1 MASHL
6 RGIQGQCNIKKC
18 VEPRQKS
25 DKLTQWG
32 WRGMT
37 RTTEQKLFSNLR
49 LRYLMRNTE
58 TQLPCPNFKTQST
71 DMPARCQRAYWP
83 CIGRHI
89 GRHVGRHLV
98 RCWSTYWST
107 CWPTVDQYSDF
118 VVTDTRL
125 TYKISAN
132 SAISVSILDR
142 EVHKWHKILLMS
154 GGGGRLP
161 QHWGGKDCIGLSS
174 CFH

>member
-6 RGIQGQCNIKKC
+6 RGIQGQCNIKKY

-37 RTTEQKLFSNLR
+37 RTTEQKLFSNLW
-49 LRYLMRNTE
+49 LWYLMRNTE

-107 CWPTVDQYSDF
+107 CWPTVDQYSDC
-118 VVTDTRL
+118 VVIDTRL
-125 TYKISAN
+125 TYKDISQQCH
-132 SAISVSILDR
+132 ISVDTRPRGAQMTQDPSYVWGRR
-142 EVHKWHKILLMS
+142 EVTTTL
-154 GGGGRLP
+154 RR
-161 QHWGGKDCIGLSS
+161 
-174 CFH
+174 